1 MFSQQKP
8 DSFVVLYPG
17 ILRLSILDVI
27 NILLFSSLHK
37 AVDVLSELVDISNPI
52 VTKTAGNNFDFH
64 RNELVN

>member
-1 MFSQQKP
+1 
-8 DSFVVLYPG
+8 
-17 ILRLSILDVI
+17 LDVI